1 MSLETLQ
8 KKVVQI
14 NNILKFDLNM
24 PPLKTKICE
33 YAEWPKIGKELVE
46 LNTDKTATKIKK
58 VYIAWCLYYFLVSVK
73 FEEFDKL
80 KKTVYSKLEEFAKDG
95 LYLGYLIGIKQKGKT
110 FPHEFQEKFLK
121 IELSIAGLTIS
132 ENLLVPIV
140 KELNTSLTIKYNNE
154 NINISI
160 PSYSPKYVPLNIFNV
175 LFNYNLVTDDV
186 KLSVIF
192 DTYGNRLEVSKDFL
206 ILTTSNPYVVDYM
219 LKIFEKNR
227 IEDFPSVFNCRNRY
241 ISHLK
246 LYNRSGDFT
255 GCEINSLSN
264 TNLSEMEVARVLP
277 EEFDLNYFTCDNP
290 YVTFKKIIPLI
301 THELSDSSLY
311 NYIANFIPENKE
323 KPFQD
328 EEGLYEEDEIEDE
341 TEDDFQDEILIS

>member
-8 KKVVQI
+8 KKVIQI

-33 YAEWPKIGKELVE
+33 YAEWPKIGKELTE
-46 LNTDKTATKIKK
+46 LTTKTATKFKK
-58 VYIAWCLYYFLVSVK
+58 VYIAWCLYYFLASINL
-73 FEEFDKL
+73 EEVVKL
-80 KKTVYSKLEEFAKDG
+80 KKTVYTKLDELAKDG
-95 LYLGYLIGIKQKGKT
+95 LYLGYLIGVKQKQKT
-110 FPHEFQEKFLK
+110 FPSEFLEKFFK
-121 IELSIAGLTIS
+121 IELSISGLTIS

-140 KELNTSLTIKYNNE
+140 KELNTNANIKYKNE
-154 NINISI
+154 NIQISI
-160 PSYSPKYVPLNIFNV
+160 SSYSPKYVPLNIFNV

-192 DTYGNRLEVSKDFL
+192 DTYRNSLEVLKDYL

-219 LKIFEKNR
+219 LKIFEKNKIQR
-227 IEDFPSVFNCRNRY
+227 FPSVFNCRNRY

-246 LYNRSGDFT
+246 LFNRSGDFT
-255 GCEINSLSN
+255 GCEIESFDN
-264 TNLSEMEVARVLP
+264 TNLTQLEQARVLP
-277 EEFDLNYFTCDNP
+277 EEFDLDFTCDNP

-311 NYIANFIPENKE
+311 TFISNFIPEDKE
-323 KPFQD
+323 DQ
-328 EEGLYEEDEIEDE
+328 EEE
-341 TEDDFQDEILIS
+341 EDDFQDEILIS